1 MHRPFRTAALA
12 LALLLAACAKQKAAT
27 WPESA
32 KKWFDRADHAYVHG
46 DLEDAVHSVD
56 QALLALPAESRV
68 RLLGARI
75 ALAGLDFER
84 ALKLADGVESADAA
98 AIRGRAHWYL
108 GQVEKAAEQLE
119 LAIADP
125 DVKDPWAEQVAE
137 LARQGR
143 GRRPFEI
150 SGALLAVTEMPRVG
164 TTAMVVPIEL
174 NGEPTLALIATDM
187 AEAVIDSRGDH
198 AGAWVS
204 VRFGYRFEVSDIPAI
219 GRDLSGLSRQI
230 GAPVKMLIGVNLL
243 RQLRATID
251 FSGSQFVVRSFE
263 PPPPPDGTTV
273 SPIFY
278 RGGAMVL
285 PGAFGADQGAPHSS
299 LLVNTSMN
307 FPIALDEGGWKKAG
321 QNPAEFAAVPGQADL
336 RHGLLPL
343 LRIGAFEIPNVPGV
357 LGPRVSDLE
366 QALAI
371 DLDGF
376 AGSGLFAT
384 FRLTF
389 ADRGRTL
396 YIEDLPAEVI
406 EARMRTADALRRA
419 AQQQQGMPDLRL
431 EQPDVLAGEGASA
444 PASPAAAAPEP
455 DAPATAAPAK
465 PVPAKPAPAKPAPGG
480 PAPSKPK
487 SGGQTP

>member
-1 MHRPFRTAALA
+1 MRRPILSLLA
-12 LALLLAACAKQKAAT
+12 LASLLTACAKQTAPK

-32 KKWFDRADHAYVHG
+32 KKWFDRASYAYGHG
-46 DLEDAVHSVD
+46 DLEDAHHSVD
-56 QALLALPAESRV
+56 QALRALPAESQV
-68 RLLGARI
+68 RMLGGRI

-84 ALKLADGVESADAA
+84 ALELTNGIETAEAA
-98 AIRGRAHWYL
+98 GIRGRAHWYL
-108 GQVEKAAEQLE
+108 GQVDQAAEQLE

-125 DVKDPWAEQVAE
+125 DTKDPWAEQVAE

-150 SGALLAVTEMPRVG
+150 SGALVASTEMPRVG

-187 AEAVIDSRGDH
+187 AEAVIDTRKDG
-198 AGAWVS
+198 ATGAWVS
-204 VRFGYRFEVSDIPAI
+204 VRFGGRFEVSDIPAI
-219 GRDLSGLSRQI
+219 GRDLSGLSRQV

-251 FSGSQFVVRSFE
+251 FSGSQFVVRNYE
-263 PPPPPDGTTV
+263 PPPPPEGTTV
-273 SPIFY
+273 APIFY

-285 PGAFGADQGAPHSS
+285 PGHFGTDQAAPATS
-299 LLVNTSMN
+299 LLVNTSMT
-307 FPIALDEGGWKKAG
+307 FPVALDEAGWKKAG
-321 QNPAEFAAVPGQADL
+321 QNPAEFPAVPGQADL
-336 RHGLLPL
+336 KHGLLPM

-357 LGPRVSDLE
+357 LGPKVSDLE
-366 QALAI
+366 QALSV

-406 EARMRTADALRRA
+406 EARMRTAEALRRA
-419 AQQQQGMPDLRL
+419 AAERKAMPDMRL
-431 EQPDVLAGEGASA
+431 DQPDLLSGEAAA
-444 PASPAAAAPEP
+444 PASSGGAPAASPPAASPP
-455 DAPATAAPAK
+455 KAGAPASGPPAGGGSGGNTPPK
-465 PVPAKPAPAKPAPGG
+465 APGG
-480 PAPSKPK
+480 KKP
-487 SGGQTP
+487 

>member
-1 MHRPFRTAALA
+1 MRRPIL
-12 LALLLAACAKQKAAT
+12 LSIVLVGLLAACAKQTKPT

-32 KKWFDRADHAYVHG
+32 QKWFDRATYAYAHG
-46 DLEDAVHSVD
+46 DLEDAEHSAD

-75 ALAGLDFER
+75 ALAGLAFER
-84 ALKLADGVESADAA
+84 ALELTEGLESTDAA

-108 GQVEKAAEQLE
+108 GHVDLAAEQLE

-125 DVKDPWAEQVAE
+125 DTKDPWAEQVAE

-143 GRRPFEI
+143 GRRPFEV

-187 AEAVIDSRGDH
+187 AEAVIDTRNGG
-198 AGAWVS
+198 GAWVS
-204 VRFGYRFEVSDIPAI
+204 VRFGGRFEVSDIPAI

-263 PPPPPDGTTV
+263 PPPPPSGTTV
-273 SPIFY
+273 VPVFY

-285 PGAFGADQGAPHSS
+285 PGAFGVDLGAPHSS
-299 LLVNTSMN
+299 LLLNTSMH
-307 FPIALDEGGWKKAG
+307 FPVALDEAGWKKAG

-336 RHGLLPL
+336 KHGMLPM
-343 LRIGAFEIPNVPGV
+343 LRLGAFEIPNVPGV
-357 LGPRVSDLE
+357 LGPKVADLE
-366 QALAI
+366 QALAV

-389 ADRGRTL
+389 ADGGRTL
-396 YIEDLPAEVI
+396 FIEDLPPEVI
-406 EARMRTADALRRA
+406 EARMRTAEALQQA
-419 AQQQQGMPDLRL
+419 AQQRKPMPDLRL
-431 EQPDVLAGEGASA
+431 EQPGVLSGDSEPLPPPPIA
-444 PASPAAAAPEP
+444 P
-455 DAPATAAPAK
+455 TK
-465 PVPAKPAPAKPAPGG
+465 PGG
-480 PAPSKPK
+480 KAP
-487 SGGQTP
+487 

>member
-1 MHRPFRTAALA
+1 MRRRILSLLA
-12 LALLLAACAKQKAAT
+12 LASFAAACAKQTAPS

-32 KKWFDRADHAYVHG
+32 KKWFDRAGYSYAHG
-46 DLEDAVHSVD
+46 DLEDAANSID
-56 QALLALPAESRV
+56 QALRALPAESRV

-75 ALAGLDFER
+75 ALAELDFER
-84 ALKLADGVESADAA
+84 ALELTSGIESAEAA
-98 AIRGRAHWYL
+98 GLRGRAHWYL
-108 GQVEKAAEQLE
+108 GQVDQAAEQLE

-125 DVKDPWAEQVAE
+125 DTKDPWAEQVAE

-150 SGALLAVTEMPRVG
+150 SGAMLAATEMPRVG

-187 AEAVIDSRGDH
+187 AEAVIDTRKDGA

-204 VRFGYRFEVSDIPAI
+204 VRFGGRFEVSDIPAV
-219 GRDLSGLSRQI
+219 GRDLSGLSRQV

-251 FSGSQFVVRSFE
+251 FSGSQFVVRNYE

-273 SPIFY
+273 APIFY

-285 PGAFGADQGAPHSS
+285 PGHLGADQAAPSTS

-307 FPIALDEGGWKKAG
+307 FPVALDESGWKKAG

-336 RHGLLPL
+336 KHGLLPM
-343 LRIGAFEIPNVPGV
+343 LRLGAFEIPNVPGV
-357 LGPRVSDLE
+357 LGPNVSELE
-366 QALAI
+366 KALSVE
-371 DLDGF
+371 LDGF

-406 EARMRTADALRRA
+406 EARMRTAEALRRA
-419 AQQQQGMPDLRL
+419 AAERRSMPDMRL
-431 EQPDVLAGEGASA
+431 DQPDLLNGE
-444 PASPAAAAPEP
+444 PVPE
-455 DAPATAAPAK
+455 AAPA
-465 PVPAKPAPAKPAPGG
+465 PTTAPAPAKAGG
-480 PAPSKPK
+480 KP
-487 SGGQTP
+487 

>member
-1 MHRPFRTAALA
+1 MRRPILTLLA
-12 LALLLAACAKQKAAT
+12 LGCFLSACAKQTAPK

-32 KKWFDRADHAYVHG
+32 QKWFDRASYAYAHG
-46 DLEDAVHSVD
+46 DLEDASHSAD
-56 QALLALPAESRV
+56 QALVALPAESQV

-75 ALAGLDFER
+75 ALAELNFDR
-84 ALKLADGVESADAA
+84 ALQLTEGIETAEAA
-98 AIRGRAHWYL
+98 GIRGRAHWYL
-108 GQVEKAAEQLE
+108 GQVDQAAEQLE
-119 LAIADP
+119 AAIADP
-125 DVKDPWAEQVAE
+125 DTKDPWAEQVAE

-143 GRRPFEI
+143 GRRPFEV
-150 SGALLAVTEMPRVG
+150 SGAMLAATEMPRVG

-187 AEAVIDSRGDH
+187 AEAVIDTRKDG
-198 AGAWVS
+198 ATGAWVS
-204 VRFGYRFEVSDIPAI
+204 VRFGGRFEVSDIPAI
-219 GRDLSGLSRQI
+219 GRDLSGLSRQV

-251 FSGSQFVVRSFE
+251 FSGSQFVVRAFE
-263 PPPPPDGTTV
+263 PPPPPEGTTV
-273 SPIFY
+273 APIFY

-285 PGAFGADQGAPHSS
+285 PGHLGADQEAPHTS
-299 LLVNTSMN
+299 LLVNTSMT
-307 FPIALDEGGWKKAG
+307 FPVALDEDGWKKAG

-336 RHGLLPL
+336 RHGLLPM

-357 LGPRVSDLE
+357 LGPKVNELE
-366 QALAI
+366 KALSV

-396 YIEDLPAEVI
+396 YIEDLPAEVV

-419 AQQQQGMPDLRL
+419 AAERKSMPDMRL
-431 EQPDVLAGEGASA
+431 EQPELLGGEGGGAT
-444 PASPAAAAPEP
+444 PPPAADASTAPP
-455 DAPATAAPAK
+455 APAAPAGK
-465 PVPAKPAPAKPAPGG
+465 PGAPLPP
-480 PAPSKPK
+480 PPK
-487 SGGQTP
+487 SGAPSGKKP